1 MIAIKIT
8 RYIIFLGETLMRLL
22 LIEDDLKLGIVQ
34 KELLELAGFEVVWAT
49 DGRQALEDFLLAKD
63 NTFDVIILDW
73 MLPEISGLE
82 VCKILRSPKYNY
94 QGGIIFVTAKDSL
107 DDCLQGLEAGADDYL
122 VKPFANKELVA
133 RIKALGRR
141 KVRPYVDSIYQKN
154 TVSIDNNLLKVTLGS
169 KSLQLTKREF
179 ELFSLLFINQGHII
193 PRSAILEKVWTNNLD
208 ISESNLD
215 SYIYLLRKKLSF
227 FGDTMIIKS
236 VKNVGYI
243 LEINNHD

>member
-1 MIAIKIT
+1 
-8 RYIIFLGETLMRLL
+8 MRLL
-22 LIEDDLKLGIVQ
+22 VVEDDIKLGAVQ

-49 DGRQALEDFLLAKD
+49 DGKQALDEFYIAKD
-63 NTFDVIILDW
+63 NSFDVIILDW

-82 VCKILRSPKYNY
+82 LCKILRSSKYNY

-107 DDCLQGLEAGADDYL
+107 EDCLKGLEVGADDYL

-141 KVRPYVDSIYQKN
+141 KARPYVDNIYKKN
-154 TVSIDNNLLKVTLGS
+154 TVSIDNNLLKVTVDGT
-169 KSLQLTKREF
+169 SLQLTKREF

-193 PRSAILEKVWTNNLD
+193 PRSAILEKVWSNNLD
-208 ISESNLD
+208 VSESSLD
-215 SYIYLLRKKLSF
+215 SYVYLLRKKLAIFSS
-227 FGDTMIIKS
+227 IISIKS
-236 VKNVGYI
+236 VKNVGYS

>member
-1 MIAIKIT
+1 
-8 RYIIFLGETLMRLL
+8 MRLL
-22 LIEDDLKLGIVQ
+22 LVEDDIKLGTVQ
-34 KELLELAGFEVVWAT
+34 KELLELAGFEVIWAQ
-49 DGRQALEDFLLAKD
+49 DGKQALEDFCTAKD

-73 MLPEISGLE
+73 MLPEVSGLE

-107 DDCLQGLEAGADDYL
+107 EDCLQGLETGADDYL

-141 KVRPYVDSIYQKN
+141 KIRPYVDNIYQKN
-154 TVSIDNNLLKVTLGS
+154 AVTIDNNLLKVTVDG
-169 KSLQLTKREF
+169 KALQLTKREF

-193 PRSAILEKVWTNNLD
+193 PRSAILEKVWANNLD
-208 ISESNLD
+208 ISESSLD
-215 SYIYLLRKKLSF
+215 SYIYLLRKKLTDFSSII
-227 FGDTMIIKS
+227 TIKS

>member
-1 MIAIKIT
+1 
-8 RYIIFLGETLMRLL
+8 MRLL
-22 LIEDDLKLGIVQ
+22 LAEDDIKLGKAQ
-34 KELLELAGFEVVWAT
+34 KELLELSGFEVVWAT
-49 DGRQALEDFLLAKD
+49 DGKQALEDFCTAKD

-82 VCKILRSPKYNY
+82 VCKILRSYKYNY

-107 DDCLQGLEAGADDYL
+107 EDCLQGLEVGADDYL

-141 KVRPYVDSIYQKN
+141 KARPYVDSIYQKN
-154 TVSIDNNLLKVTLGS
+154 TVSIDNNLLKVEAAG

-179 ELFSLLFINQGHII
+179 ELFSLLFINQGQII
-193 PRSAILEKVWTNNLD
+193 PRSVILEKVWTDNFD
-208 ISESNLD
+208 ISESSLD
-215 SYIYLLRKKLSF
+215 SYIYLLRKKLTDFSNLI
-227 FGDTMIIKS
+227 TIKS

-243 LEINNHD
+243 LEIKNRD

>member
-1 MIAIKIT
+1 
-8 RYIIFLGETLMRLL
+8 MRLL
-22 LIEDDLKLGIVQ
+22 LVEDDIKLGTVQ

-49 DGRQALEDFLLAKD
+49 DGKQALEDFCIAKD
-63 NTFDVIILDW
+63 NIFDVIILDW
-73 MLPEISGLE
+73 MLPEISGFE

-107 DDCLQGLEAGADDYL
+107 EDCLQGLDIGADDYL

-141 KVRPYVDSIYQKN
+141 KVRPYVDNIYQKN
-154 TVSIDNNLLKVTLGS
+154 MVSIDNNLHKVIVDG

-208 ISESNLD
+208 ISESSLD
-215 SYIYLLRKKLSF
+215 SYVYLLRKKLADFSKII
-227 FGDTMIIKS
+227 TIKS
-236 VKNVGYI
+236 VKNVGYS